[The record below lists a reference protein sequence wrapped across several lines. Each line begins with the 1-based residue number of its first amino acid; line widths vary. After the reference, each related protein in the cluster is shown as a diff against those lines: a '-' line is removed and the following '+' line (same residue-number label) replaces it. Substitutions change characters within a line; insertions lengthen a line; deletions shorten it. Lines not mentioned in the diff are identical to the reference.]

1 MPAKEIGPPGYFGL
15 LVCSLPLLSDFCC
28 CARRFGLGFLLCG
41 IPLRLTFVLLSLAL
55 ADKVV
60 ATRHG
65 AGDLFDFA
73 LDTLDYSLETLF
85 RTTIVFTHSVSP
97 RLVSPT

>member
-15 LVCSLPLLSDFCC
+15 LVGSLPLLSDFCC